1 MSLLTWSSHAMTQE
15 EILNKIIEAI
25 DPVEPVTLDTDIKN
39 SADFNSLGMLNLITT
54 FKPLG
59 IKLTMRDLLNVNNV
73 RELVELIASR

>member
-1 MSLLTWSSHAMTQE
+1 MTQE

>member
-1 MSLLTWSSHAMTQE
+1 MTQE
-15 EILNKIIEAI
+15 EIINKIIEAI

-59 IKLTMRDLLNVNNV
+59 IKLTMRDLLNINNV

>member
-1 MSLLTWSSHAMTQE
+1 MTQE

-59 IKLTMRDLLNVNNV
+59 IKLTMRDLLNINNV